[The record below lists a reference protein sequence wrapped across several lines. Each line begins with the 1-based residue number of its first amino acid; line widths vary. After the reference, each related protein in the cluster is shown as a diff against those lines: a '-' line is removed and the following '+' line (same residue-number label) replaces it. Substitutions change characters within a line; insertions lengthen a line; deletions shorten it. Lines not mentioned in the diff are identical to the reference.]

1 MKPTRSITTKIL
13 IISLMSTIL
22 LTLVLIS
29 MANILTERAFRKIAD
44 ENLGIEYVNLS
55 FESIS
60 KDLFLVALVGIILS
74 AVFSIFMAKTISRPI
89 INLKKA
95 ITEASKGNLMVKVDI
110 SSKDEIGILGQEFN
124 QMMDVIS
131 ELTYYDPLT
140 NLASRKVFEEQL
152 DLAITHSKRNKEN
165 LAVMIIGI
173 DKFKKVNDAFGL
185 SMGDKV
191 LKEISRRI
199 NGSIREEYLLSRI
212 TGDEFAV
219 FFPKV
224 ENEKHVIRYV
234 ERILE
239 VIKKPL
245 IIDNNEIHV
254 SASAGLAFYPKDGIC
269 KDGLL
274 KNATIALSRSK
285 QKGAGTYQLYTPLM
299 KEEILE
305 QMELEKMMPK
315 GIENG
320 EFKLYYQPII
330 DVKTLSIIGME
341 ALVRWN
347 HPVLGMISPEK
358 FIPIAEE
365 NGFIVT
371 LGEWVLKTACRQN
384 KAWQNAGFK
393 KIFVSVNIS
402 LRQFQNKN
410 FVKMIKDILNETSF
424 DSKYLGLEITES
436 IAMEN
441 EDYTIEV
448 LRELKDMGLYLAIDD
463 FGTGYSSL
471 GYLNKFPIDTL
482 KIDKSFI
489 KTLMDE
495 KENSAP
501 IASSIIA
508 LGHNLNLKI
517 TAEGVETM
525 DQFKYLKKQ
534 NCDAIQ
540 GYLFSKPLT
549 SDEFED
555 LLGLPKLT
563 VQPEYS

>member
-1 MKPTRSITTKIL
+1 
-13 IISLMSTIL
+13 
-22 LTLVLIS
+22 

-219 FFPKV
+219 FFPEV

-371 LGEWVLKTACRQN
+371 LGEGVLKTACRQN

>member
-1 MKPTRSITTKIL
+1 
-13 IISLMSTIL
+13 
-22 LTLVLIS
+22 
-29 MANILTERAFRKIAD
+29 
-44 ENLGIEYVNLS
+44 
-55 FESIS
+55 
-60 KDLFLVALVGIILS
+60 
-74 AVFSIFMAKTISRPI
+74 
-89 INLKKA
+89 
-95 ITEASKGNLMVKVDI
+95 MVKVDI

-219 FFPKV
+219 FFPEV

>member
-1 MKPTRSITTKIL
+1 
-13 IISLMSTIL
+13 
-22 LTLVLIS
+22 

-219 FFPKV
+219 FFPEV

-239 VIKKPL
+239 VIK
-245 IIDNNEIHV
+245 NR
-254 SASAGLAFYPKDGIC
+254 
-269 KDGLL
+269 LL
-274 KNATIALSRSK
+274 
-285 QKGAGTYQLYTPLM
+285 
-299 KEEILE
+299 
-305 QMELEKMMPK
+305 
-315 GIENG
+315 
-320 EFKLYYQPII
+320 
-330 DVKTLSIIGME
+330 
-341 ALVRWN
+341 
-347 HPVLGMISPEK
+347 
-358 FIPIAEE
+358 
-365 NGFIVT
+365 
-371 LGEWVLKTACRQN
+371 
-384 KAWQNAGFK
+384 
-393 KIFVSVNIS
+393 
-402 LRQFQNKN
+402 
-410 FVKMIKDILNETSF
+410 
-424 DSKYLGLEITES
+424 
-436 IAMEN
+436 
-441 EDYTIEV
+441 
-448 LRELKDMGLYLAIDD
+448 
-463 FGTGYSSL
+463 
-471 GYLNKFPIDTL
+471 
-482 KIDKSFI
+482 
-489 KTLMDE
+489 
-495 KENSAP
+495 
-501 IASSIIA
+501 
-508 LGHNLNLKI
+508 
-517 TAEGVETM
+517 
-525 DQFKYLKKQ
+525 
-534 NCDAIQ
+534 
-540 GYLFSKPLT
+540 
-549 SDEFED
+549 
-555 LLGLPKLT
+555 
-563 VQPEYS
+563 

>member
-1 MKPTRSITTKIL
+1 
-13 IISLMSTIL
+13 MSTIL

-219 FFPKV
+219 FFPEV

>member
-1 MKPTRSITTKIL
+1 
-13 IISLMSTIL
+13 
-22 LTLVLIS
+22 

-219 FFPKV
+219 FFPEV

>member
-219 FFPKV
+219 FFPEV

>member
-1 MKPTRSITTKIL
+1 
-13 IISLMSTIL
+13 
-22 LTLVLIS
+22 

-219 FFPKV
+219 FFPEV

-341 ALVRWN
+341 ALVCWN

-563 VQPEYS
+563 VQPEYSKIYKREIL

>member
-1 MKPTRSITTKIL
+1 
-13 IISLMSTIL
+13 
-22 LTLVLIS
+22 
-29 MANILTERAFRKIAD
+29 
-44 ENLGIEYVNLS
+44 
-55 FESIS
+55 
-60 KDLFLVALVGIILS
+60 
-74 AVFSIFMAKTISRPI
+74 
-89 INLKKA
+89 
-95 ITEASKGNLMVKVDI
+95 
-110 SSKDEIGILGQEFN
+110 
-124 QMMDVIS
+124 
-131 ELTYYDPLT
+131 
-140 NLASRKVFEEQL
+140 
-152 DLAITHSKRNKEN
+152 
-165 LAVMIIGI
+165 
-173 DKFKKVNDAFGL
+173 
-185 SMGDKV
+185 
-191 LKEISRRI
+191 
-199 NGSIREEYLLSRI
+199 
-212 TGDEFAV
+212 
-219 FFPKV
+219 
-224 ENEKHVIRYV
+224 
-234 ERILE
+234 
-239 VIKKPL
+239 
-245 IIDNNEIHV
+245 
-254 SASAGLAFYPKDGIC
+254 
-269 KDGLL
+269 
-274 KNATIALSRSK
+274 
-285 QKGAGTYQLYTPLM
+285 
-299 KEEILE
+299 
-305 QMELEKMMPK
+305 MPK